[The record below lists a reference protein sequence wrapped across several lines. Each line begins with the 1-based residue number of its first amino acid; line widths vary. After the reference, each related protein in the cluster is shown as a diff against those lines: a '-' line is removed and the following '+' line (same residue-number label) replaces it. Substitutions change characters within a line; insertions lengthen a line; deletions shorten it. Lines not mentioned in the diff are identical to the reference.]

1 MTSTA
6 RSVLYPMVEVGALR
20 KSETAAKFFK
30 TGWECLEFGIQATRK
45 ALLW

>member
-6 RSVLYPMVEVGALR
+6 RSVLYPTVEVGALR